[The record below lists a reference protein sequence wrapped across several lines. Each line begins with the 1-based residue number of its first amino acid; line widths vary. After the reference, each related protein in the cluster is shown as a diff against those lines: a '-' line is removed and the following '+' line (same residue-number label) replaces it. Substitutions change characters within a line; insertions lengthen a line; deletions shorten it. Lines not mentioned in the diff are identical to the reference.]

1 MSERSFVTAVSFNM
15 SICVCLKRL
24 RPSTAPGMDKLTRLN
39 FGESA
44 MTHAMVF
51 TAYGVLPP
59 PRDPEST
66 CQA

>member
-1 MSERSFVTAVSFNM
+1 
-15 SICVCLKRL
+15 
-24 RPSTAPGMDKLTRLN
+24 MDKLTRLN